1 MGNDGGLMD
10 LISQVFST
18 TGQDF
23 RMRGGYHLSEVP
35 GCFYI
40 SIYLPTPEKLKNHSI
55 KRRHNRRTAG
65 DFR

>member
-1 MGNDGGLMD
+1 MGVLTD

-18 TGQDF
+18 TGPHL
-23 RMRGGYHLSEVP
+23 RMGGYPLSEVP
-35 GCFYI
+35 GSFYI
-40 SIYLPTPEKLKNHSI
+40 TIYTSTPEKLKNHSI